1 MNPEQLRYTKDHE
14 WVHVEGEVATV
25 GISDYAQEQMGDI
38 VSVEFPQVG
47 DSFSK
52 GDQMILLDSMK
63 ASSDVYAPISGEI
76 LEVNEGLE
84 DAPEKVN
91 ESPYDEG
98 WLVKL
103 KPSNPAEFEDFM
115 DLEAYTKFLK
125 EA

>member
-1 MNPEQLRYTKDHE
+1 MNPEELRYTKDHE
-14 WVHVEGEVATV
+14 WIFVEGEVATV

-38 VSVEFPQVG
+38 VSVELPQPG

-91 ESPYDEG
+91 ESPHEEG

-103 KPSNPAEFEDFM
+103 KFSNPAEFEGLM
-115 DLEAYTKFLK
+115 DYSAYKKLLE